1 MKTYSTHGMELFYLM
16 RSLSTDAN
24 HSNFTKPPSYL
35 LFWHNYLLEAASLRH
50 NKNSKKLKAGVC
62 D

>member
-1 MKTYSTHGMELFYLM
+1 MYLFNLT

-24 HSNFTKPPSYL
+24 YLNFTKPPSYL
-35 LFWHNYLLEAASLRH
+35 LFWHNYLIEATSLRH
-50 NKNSKKLKAGVC
+50 NKNFKKLKAGVC